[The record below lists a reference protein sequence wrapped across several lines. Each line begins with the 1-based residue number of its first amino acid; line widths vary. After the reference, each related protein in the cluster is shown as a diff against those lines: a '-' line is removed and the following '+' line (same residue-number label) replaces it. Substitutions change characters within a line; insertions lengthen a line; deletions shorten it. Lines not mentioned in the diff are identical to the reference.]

1 MMKNLESNQSEL
13 DSAQKEK
20 KNHVDITKEMT
31 DKTLSSIY
39 PQNNAQYVSNFH
51 LQWFITQ
58 YITLQN
64 EVCRSQTLVKK
75 ELKI

>member
-31 DKTLSSIY
+31 DKT
-39 PQNNAQYVSNFH
+39 
-51 LQWFITQ
+51 
-58 YITLQN
+58 
-64 EVCRSQTLVKK
+64 
-75 ELKI
+75 